1 MGCGSSRAVAGD
13 DAPMEKTV
21 QVESDIDQPDTS
33 EPITVVRSPPE
44 PIPVAEPVSKDTD
57 PKADEPKV
65 DEPKVDEPTLSPST
79 PPAAAELSPAELT
92 AEYDALKL
100 KLEAKKEEFA
110 EKSKRLT
117 NLNSESQKLYD
128 KVNIESDMIEKKK
141 AELQKEIEENS
152 DKIAVYAKKVLPTWI
167 ASVDHMTSKIYYINT
182 VDKTTSW
189 QQPKGFDGTFVVI
202 DDETGFT
209 AATKLPTP
217 AESAAAQKQKSDP
230 IAAAGTASAINHA
243 ASNDAAPTEMTKDHE
258 TADSK
263 TETQDKPK
271 NDISADTVTK
281 EDEASKTSPAVEEKE
296 KQEPASGEADES
308 AKVLK

>member
-1 MGCGSSRAVAGD
+1 MGCGSSKAVACD
-13 DAPMEKTV
+13 DEAPMKKTV

-33 EPITVVRSPPE
+33 KSIAVVEPPPE
-44 PIPVAEPVSKDTD
+44 PVPVAEPVLKG
-57 PKADEPKV
+57 

-79 PPAAAELSPAELT
+79 PPAAELSPAELT

-110 EKSKRLT
+110 KKSKRLT

-128 KVNIESDMIEKKK
+128 KVNIESDVIEKKK

-230 IAAAGTASAINHA
+230 IAAIGTASAINHA
-243 ASNDAAPTEMTKDHE
+243 ASNDAAPTEKTKDNE

-271 NDISADTVTK
+271 KDISADTDTK
-281 EDEASKTSPAVEEKE
+281 EGEASKTSPAVE
-296 KQEPASGEADES
+296 D
-308 AKVLK
+308 